1 MPRGCGIGAIPL
13 PKETSMGIALLVWLV
28 LIYFCSGKPGWFGCL
43 LVLLVIAVL
52 ITGCA

>member
-1 MPRGCGIGAIPL
+1 MA
-13 PKETSMGIALLVWLV
+13 IALLVWLV
-28 LIYFCSGKPGWFGCL
+28 LLYFCSGKPGWLGCR